1 MRLERIESAIL
12 RTILYADVFD
22 FPLTAEEIH
31 HFLIHDEP
39 TSLGEVKRLLA
50 NSRWLDHK
58 LESNGVYF
66 AYKGRREL
74 FSTRE
79 SHEEASQRLW
89 PLAVAYG
96 MWLARLPFVRM
107 VAITGAL
114 AMRNASDEDDD
125 LDYLLVT
132 TDGRVWLARAFA
144 ILLVRLGRL
153 WGVEICPNYVLAES
167 ALEQQKRDLFMA
179 HEVAQMT
186 PLYGHHLCTRMRRA
200 NSWVSD
206 HLPNAATT
214 YYAEAERPIGRGWIW
229 FKRGLEML
237 LGGRLGD
244 ALERW
249 EYRRKLRRFARE
261 LRTPYSSA
269 QLDERQVKGHFNDHG
284 HPVLQ
289 KYSAMLSHDGLEEAP
304 LTTPG
309 D

>member
-1 MRLERIESAIL
+1 LEQIEAAIL
-12 RTILYADVFD
+12 RTILYADVFN

-39 TSLGEVKRLLA
+39 TSLEQIQALLA
-50 NSRWLDHK
+50 RSPWLGRK

-66 AYKGRREL
+66 AYAGRHDL
-74 FSTRE
+74 FATRE
-79 SHEEASQRLW
+79 AHEQASQRLW
-89 PLAVAYG
+89 PLALKYG
-96 MWLARLPFVRM
+96 VWLARLPFVRM

-132 TDGRVWLARAFA
+132 SPGRVWLARAFA
-144 ILLVRLGRL
+144 ILLVRWGRL
-153 WGVEICPNYVLAES
+153 RGVEICPNYVLAET

-186 PLYGHHLCTRMRRA
+186 PLYGHELYRQMRDA
-200 NSWVSD
+200 NGWVRE
-206 HLPNAATT
+206 HLPNSDGP
-214 YYAEAERPIGRGWIW
+214 YYPISERPVGNIW
-229 FKRGLEML
+229 LALKQGLERL

-244 ALERW
+244 VLERW
-249 EYRRKLRRFARE
+249 EYRRKLRRFAQE
-261 LRTPYSSA
+261 MHPPWSSA

-289 KYSAMLSHDGLEEAP
+289 KYYAMLSRHDLEEAP
-304 LTTPG
+304 VSSPG